1 VPFMLALTGL
11 PTLFPKLVEAR
22 TFSERMFRVVFL
34 NPLDKE
40 DTKAAI
46 LKPIDNAECPI
57 AIAPESVN
65 TIWSITQGYPYFIQ
79 YVCREVYD
87 VWVQA
92 TQDGKKEMPRV
103 PVNELM
109 RKLDTDFFSG
119 RWARATDRQRELL
132 SVISQLENADGEF
145 TVQEIVELSV
155 QKLEKSFSASHV
167 NQMLS
172 SLSDAGLIYKNRH
185 GKYSYA
191 VPLMSG
197 FIKRQNVA

>member
-1 VPFMLALTGL
+1 M
-11 PTLFPKLVEAR
+11 
-22 TFSERMFRVVFL
+22 
-34 NPLDKE
+34 
-40 DTKAAI
+40 
-46 LKPIDNAECPI
+46 
-57 AIAPESVN
+57 
-65 TIWSITQGYPYFIQ
+65 
-79 YVCREVYD
+79 
-87 VWVQA
+87 
-92 TQDGKKEMPRV
+92 QDIV
-103 PVNELM
+103 
-109 RKLDTDFFSG
+109 RKLDSDFFSG